1 MLLQPFYHRYG
12 VHINRH
18 VRKAFRLGRLAARFG
33 QAIEDCPYE
42 GVINSPKLR
51 QQRRGGIVLVT
62 ASLKRRAWRAGWN
75 IEMTLMGGVWTLE
88 KALERYVPQPTDKK
102 ATELEEWESDD

>member
-1 MLLQPFYHRYG
+1 
-12 VHINRH
+12 
-18 VRKAFRLGRLAARFG
+18 
-33 QAIEDCPYE
+33 
-42 GVINSPKLR
+42 
-51 QQRRGGIVLVT
+51 LVT